1 MLISKDPL
9 FKNGLKAIRVKQLAA
24 NTVQFEVLSS
34 EVYSGLV
41 DKITDKNNGIIRFE
55 FKNGQAAPTTRTITF
70 SISTE
75 AEQVFYVGDKV
86 QFNLSTC
93 IKTKKQTAA
102 NVKLLEACK
111 EQGFVATLRD
121 SYGIIELHGKK
132 SGGSG
137 KTAPREIVFYLT
149 NKPSSTNEFEVGDEV
164 EFAVNRTNALKV
176 CAESLVKLKSGTLKP
191 NVILQVYLRFGFRA

>member
-1 MLISKDPL
+1 M
-9 FKNGLKAIRVKQLAA
+9 KQLAA

-34 EVYSGLV
+34 EVYSGFV

-55 FKNGQAAPTTRTITF
+55 FKNGQATSATRTITF
-70 SISTE
+70 NISNE

-93 IKTKKQTAA
+93 IKTKKQTAV

-132 SGGSG
+132 GSGNG
-137 KTAPREIVFYLT
+137 KTAPREIVFYL
-149 NKPSSTNEFEVGDEV
+149 NKSSLANEFEVGDEV

-191 NVILQVYLRFGFRA
+191 NVIQLYFRLCLLLHLIMILFVNIKAYRGSCL